1 MERKI
6 VIIGMD
12 NTGKTTLVN
21 DMKNILNIESIKSPG
36 PNFTKEE
43 MYEEIITDLSKEE
56 LVILERFAIVEEM
69 IYGEILRDNPKFN
82 FEDLM
87 QIKEKY
93 NPIFIYCRPKKEN
106 IFNFGDREQME
117 GVIEQSKKLLEAFD
131 NLYNRMIQNEF
142 DIFRYD
148 YNVSTPEE
156 MVLKYERSK

>member
-21 DMKNILNIESIKSPG
+21 DMKNTLNIESIKSPG

-43 MYEEIITDLSKEE
+43 MYEKIITDLSKEKV
-56 LVILERFAIVEEM
+56 VILERFAIIEEM
-69 IYGEILRDNPKFN
+69 IYGEIIRHNSKFN

-106 IFNFGDREQME
+106 IFNFGDREQMD

-131 NLYNRMIQNEF
+131 NLYNKMIQNEF

>member
-1 MERKI
+1 MKRKI

-43 MYEEIITDLSKEE
+43 MYEKIITDLSKEE
-56 LVILERFAIVEEM
+56 VVILERFAIVEEM
-69 IYGEILRDNPKFN
+69 IYGEIIRHNSKFN

-87 QIKEKY
+87 QIKEQY

-106 IFNFGDREQME
+106 VFNFGDREQME

>member
-56 LVILERFAIVEEM
+56 FLSECRRTVGNEGNRRKRGAI
-69 IYGEILRDNPKFN
+69 
-82 FEDLM
+82 
-87 QIKEKY
+87 
-93 NPIFIYCRPKKEN
+93 CT
-106 IFNFGDREQME
+106 
-117 GVIEQSKKLLEAFD
+117 S
-131 NLYNRMIQNEF
+131 
-142 DIFRYD
+142 
-148 YNVSTPEE
+148 
-156 MVLKYERSK
+156 